1 MRLSGAWPLLDQAR
15 LRALFD
21 LGLTQASDPGME
33 RYAQRVRDLI
43 GVPVSLVSLVQADQQ
58 VFPGMCG
65 LPDPWA
71 SRRSTPLSH
80 SFCQHVVASGEPL
93 VIEDARLDGLVRD
106 NLATTE
112 IGVVGYAGM
121 PLTDDDGNV
130 LGSLCAIDTEPRRWT
145 DEELGILRDTALDCS
160 HEIRLRLSRLD
171 ADRER
176 ERRDAIDG
184 RLQLAAARATRL
196 LGIAEALNTCR
207 TVADLRR
214 VLAGFVD
221 ESTGLFDATLHL
233 TTDGLLPRLPTRAVP
248 GSSGIVVVRDLS
260 ADDEGLPRASV
271 EDLLGRGARAVGY
284 LPVHSADTDLGV
296 IELLWRGPR
305 VLDSDEQDMAS
316 ALSAYSSQALERAL
330 LLEDRIS
337 VAHQMQAA
345 MLTEL
350 PGGTGLD
357 LAASYVPA
365 RAEERVGGDWYDA
378 LVLPSA
384 SETGRSPVLVTVGD
398 VTGHD
403 ISAATIMGQL
413 RAMLRQTAS
422 DHPDEQPSEL
432 LARLE
437 RSCVAFDLPATG
449 TAVLARL
456 TPRVDGRGWQLTWT
470 NAGHPPPVVVE
481 PDGSAR
487 LLPEHDMMFGYS
499 EMQIEPRE
507 DHVIDLLPGSAVV
520 LYTDGITDASSVDPL
535 RQTDRLVEVVRAH
548 RPRGAQAMVDA
559 LREAF
564 VGMSDDVV
572 TVVVAVP

>member
-1 MRLSGAWPLLDQAR
+1 MRPSGAWPLLDQAR
-15 LRALFD
+15 LQALLD

-33 RYAQRVRDLI
+33 RYAQRVRDQI

-71 SRRSTPLSH
+71 
-80 SFCQHVVASGEPL
+80 
-93 VIEDARLDGLVRD
+93 
-106 NLATTE
+106 
-112 IGVVGYAGM
+112 
-121 PLTDDDGNV
+121 
-130 LGSLCAIDTEPRRWT
+130 
-145 DEELGILRDTALDCS
+145 
-160 HEIRLRLSRLD
+160 
-171 ADRER
+171 ER
-176 ERRDAIDG
+176 
-184 RLQLAAARATRL
+184 RATRL

-214 VLAGFVD
+214 VLASFVD
-221 ESTGLFDATLHL
+221 DSTGLFDATLHL
-233 TTDGLLPRLPTRAVP
+233 ATDGLPHLPTRAVA
-248 GSSGIVVVRDLS
+248 GSSGIVIAHDLS
-260 ADDEGLPRASV
+260 SDGEGLPASSV
-271 EDLLGRGARAVGY
+271 ERLLGRGARAVGY
-284 LPVHSADTDLGV
+284 LPVRSAAADLGV
-296 IELLWRGPR
+296 IELLWRRPR
-305 VLDSDEQDMAS
+305 VLDQDEEAMAS

-337 VAHQMQAA
+337 VAHQLQAA
-345 MLTEL
+345 MLTEQ
-350 PGGTGLD
+350 PEGTGLD

-378 LVLPSA
+378 LVLPRA
-384 SETGRSPVLVTVGD
+384 AETGRSPVLVTVGD

-403 ISAATIMGQL
+403 ISAAAVMGQL

-437 RSCVAFDLPATG
+437 RSCVAFDLAATG
-449 TAVLARL
+449 TAVLARVAPL
-456 TPRVDGRGWQLTWT
+456 DEGRWQLVWT

-481 PDGSAR
+481 PDGTAR

-499 EMQIEPRE
+499 EMQTEPRE
-507 DHVIDLLPGSAVV
+507 DHTLDLSPGSAVV
-520 LYTDGITDASSVDPL
+520 IYTDGITDSASVDPL
-535 RQTDRLVEVVRAH
+535 RQTDRLVEVVRKH
-548 RPRGAQAMVDA
+548 RGDGAQAMVDA
-559 LREAF
+559 LRDAF